1 LGVDRRVIGEKVKT
15 RIMVR
20 LLPLF
25 LQIYSVFDE
34 EFFGIIAMAT
44 APSNGIEL
52 ASTMSN
58 SPVGAHF

>member
-25 LQIYSVFDE
+25 LQIYSVFDK
-34 EFFGIIAMAT
+34 EFFGIIAMET

-52 ASTMSN
+52 ASTMCN
-58 SPVGAHF
+58 SAFGPHF

>member
-1 LGVDRRVIGEKVKT
+1 VIGEKVKT

-20 LLPLF
+20 LGPLF
-25 LQIYSVFDE
+25 LQIYSVFDK

-44 APSNGIEL
+44 ATSNGIER

>member
-1 LGVDRRVIGEKVKT
+1 VIGEKVKT

-20 LLPLF
+20 LGPLF
-25 LQIYSVFDE
+25 LQIYSVFDK

-52 ASTMSN
+52 ASTMCN
-58 SPVGAHF
+58 SAFGPHF

>member
-20 LLPLF
+20 LGPLF
-25 LQIYSVFDE
+25 LQIYSVFDK
-34 EFFGIIAMAT
+34 EFFGIIAMET

-52 ASTMSN
+52 ASTMCN
-58 SPVGAHF
+58 SAFGAHF